1 MKNFSKLLFVVSA
14 GMIVCVVPAYSA
26 SAYDTDT
33 VFTTDYLR
41 VREAPGLDAN
51 IVDVAAPGT
60 AVEQITVLDSGW
72 SKVFYDGGVYYMHS
86 DYLTDAAEED
96 DVYEEDTAD
105 VFNSD
110 YDADSYVDDI
120 IAASDFYFDGV
131 EFWGDY
137 RWTYYSEQVLPGGG
151 LDIPGRH
158 TDENGYVCDAYDN
171 ICLASD
177 FLEKGTVVATPFGK
191 NGRVYDCGC
200 GDNITLDVY
209 VNW

>member
-1 MKNFSKLLFVVSA
+1 MKNLNKLLFVVSA
-14 GMIVCVVPAYSA
+14 GVIVCVVPAYSA

-33 VFTTDYLR
+33 VVTTDYLR
-41 VREAPGLDAN
+41 VREAPDLDAA

-60 AVEQITVLDSGW
+60 EIEQICELDSGW
-72 SKVFYDGGVYYMHS
+72 SKVVYNGGVYYMHS
-86 DYLTDAAEED
+86 DYLTE
-96 DVYEEDTAD
+96 VYEANAFDSTY
-105 VFNSD
+105 D
-110 YDADSYVDDI
+110 YTDAVI
-120 IAASDFYFDGV
+120 MPGEFRFMGE

-137 RWTYYSEQVLPGGG
+137 RWTYYSEQVLPGGA